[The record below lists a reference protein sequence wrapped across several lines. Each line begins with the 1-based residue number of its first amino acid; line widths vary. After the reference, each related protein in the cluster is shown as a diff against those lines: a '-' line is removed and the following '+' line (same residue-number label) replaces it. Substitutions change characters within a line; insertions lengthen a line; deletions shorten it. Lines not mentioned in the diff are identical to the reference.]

1 MSEIINLNPP
11 PPEQPRDPQL
21 TITPFDTG
29 EVVRAYPHP
38 KYPGHFVLA
47 DSAKNIFAVTP
58 SADKAQLI
66 YEALNGYLTAA
77 ALHRKMQEETKKRII
92 TLSGNK

>member
-11 PPEQPRDPQL
+11 PPDPQL
-21 TITPFDTG
+21 TITPFAETG

-38 KYPGHFVLA
+38 KYAGQFVLA
-47 DSAKNIFAVTP
+47 DSAKNIFAITP

-77 ALHRKMQEETKKRII
+77 ALHRKMQEEAKKRII
-92 TLSGNK
+92 TLS